1 MVELRHVRVQQQG
14 RTILLDVN
22 FEVARGEFVYL
33 LGPMGAGK
41 STLLRLILFEER
53 PDEGA
58 VFVGD
63 YDSGSIREKDIPFLR
78 RRVGVL
84 FQDFRLLADRTVFEN
99 VAFALEV
106 TGVSRKKLKRRTL
119 TLLSA
124 MDLVHK
130 RDAYPGN
137 LSGGEQQ
144 CVALAR
150 ALANDP
156 FVLLVDEPTANLDRD
171 TTDLVMKTLGDA
183 NARGTAILM
192 ATHDVSLVERFRRR
206 TLEIDGGRVVD
217 RK

>member
-1 MVELRHVRVQQQG
+1 MVELRQVRVLQQG
-14 RTILLDVN
+14 RIILSDVN
-22 FEVARGEFVYL
+22 FEVDRGEFVYL
-33 LGPMGAGK
+33 LGPMGSGK

-53 PDEGA
+53 PDDGA

-63 YDSGSIREKDIPFLR
+63 YDSGSIQEKDIPFLR
-78 RRVGVL
+78 RRVGIL

-99 VAFALEV
+99 VSFALEV
-106 TGVSRKKLKRRTL
+106 TGVPRRKLKRRTL
-119 TLLSA
+119 SLLSA
-124 MDLVHK
+124 TDLIHK
-130 RDAYPGN
+130 RDAYPAN

-156 FVLLVDEPTANLDRD
+156 FVLLADEPTANLDGD

-183 NARGTAILM
+183 NARGTAIIM

-206 TLEIDGGRVVD
+206 TLEIDGGRVVGQ
-217 RK
+217 R

>member
-130 RDAYPGN
+130 RDAYPVN

>member
-41 STLLRLILFEER
+41 STLLKLILFEER

-106 TGVSRKKLKRRTL
+106 TGVPRKKLKRRTL

-130 RDAYPGN
+130 RDAYPVN